1 MNQNPILTVNGV
13 ALSRY
18 PSKYKWSL
26 QDVSDSKAGR
36 TEDVLMH
43 KNRIGQKAKIELEF
57 QALTIAE
64 CSQILSAFNPEYV
77 EVVYLD
83 ALAGTYLTKTF
94 YVGDRATPL
103 WSSDKGI
110 WEHLSFSIIER

>member
-1 MNQNPILTVNGV
+1 MNQNPILSVDGV

-26 QDVSDSKAGR
+26 QDVSSSDAGR

-43 KNRIGQKAKIELEF
+43 KNRIGQKVKIELEF
-57 QALTIAE
+57 RALTTAE
-64 CSQILSAFNPEYV
+64 CSQIMTVFNPEYV
-77 EVVYLD
+77 NVNFLD
-83 ALAGTYLTKTF
+83 AMAGTYLTKTF

-103 WSSDKGI
+103 WSSNKGI
-110 WEHLSFSIIER
+110 WESLSFSIIER